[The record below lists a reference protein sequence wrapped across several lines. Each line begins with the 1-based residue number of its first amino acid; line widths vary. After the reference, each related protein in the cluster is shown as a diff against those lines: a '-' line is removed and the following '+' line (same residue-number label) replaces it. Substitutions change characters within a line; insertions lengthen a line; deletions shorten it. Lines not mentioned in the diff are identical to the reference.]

1 MYQRKVN
8 PNRVHMSTDF
18 TLEPKEGGASFDQ
31 KVSVSAE
38 YMLKTSKIHMSVD
51 SDVTF
56 KSTLEAAV
64 VPGIHLQLC
73 AEINPLQ
80 EEHKSF
86 GYGITM
92 G

>member
-8 PNRVHMSTDF
+8 PNRVHLATDF
-18 TLEPKEGGASFDQ
+18 TLEPKEGGVFEQ
-31 KVSVSAE
+31 KMSVSAE
-38 YMLKTSKIHMSVD
+38 YILKTSKIHVSAD
-51 SDVTF
+51 SDLTF

-64 VPGIHLQLC
+64 VPGINLQLC

-80 EEHKSF
+80 EDHKIF